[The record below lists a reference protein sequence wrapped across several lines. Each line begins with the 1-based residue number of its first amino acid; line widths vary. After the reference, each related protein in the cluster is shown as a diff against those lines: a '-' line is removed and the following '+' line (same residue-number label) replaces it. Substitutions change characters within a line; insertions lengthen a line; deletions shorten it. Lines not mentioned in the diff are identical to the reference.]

1 MILGFQSL
9 VREIVMDSVTLV
21 VLCELDLHGT
31 VKGIFWRKLE
41 KMVALVH
48 CLLGNHFLHLSNAN
62 ASALEVVCD

>member
-48 CLLGNHFLHLSNAN
+48 CLLGNHFFTSLKCECFSIGSRL
-62 ASALEVVCD
+62 